1 MHPYGL
7 RRDGGPL
14 AASLWSAGNM
24 RRAAIVIAGSV
35 LAAGC
40 SSFSPGDS
48 LPSSGGAGYP
58 LKLESD
64 PPGAEARTSLGQGC
78 RTPCTVTVPASGEF
92 AVTFALAGYESQTVP
107 VSIVQSGGQGSDYST
122 AVQLSPNPVEVQLEL
137 AAPAPVAKK
146 KPKPKAKTGGKA
158 AATEAAAK
166 PPAQPAA
173 APPDDAVSAQRA
185 TVPAPP
191 QPR

>member
-1 MHPYGL
+1 
-7 RRDGGPL
+7 
-14 AASLWSAGNM
+14 M
-24 RRAAIVIAGSV
+24 RRVAIVIAGSV

-40 SSFSPGDS
+40 SAFSPGDS
-48 LPSSGGAGYP
+48 LPSFGGAGYP

-78 RTPCTVTVPASGEF
+78 RTPCTVTIPASGEF

-185 TVPAPP
+185 AAPAPP

>member
-1 MHPYGL
+1 
-7 RRDGGPL
+7 
-14 AASLWSAGNM
+14 M

-107 VSIVQSGGQGSDYST
+107 VSIVQSSGQGSDYST
-122 AVQLSPNPVEVQLEL
+122 AVQLSPNPVEVQLEP

-146 KPKPKAKTGGKA
+146 KPKPKAKTGGKP
-158 AATEAAAK
+158 AATKVAAAK
-166 PPAQPAA
+166 PSAQPAA
-173 APPDDAVSAQRA
+173 AAPDDAVSAQRA
-185 TVPAPP
+185 AAAAPP

>member
-1 MHPYGL
+1 
-7 RRDGGPL
+7 
-14 AASLWSAGNM
+14 M

-146 KPKPKAKTGGKA
+146 KPKPKAKTGGRA
-158 AATEAAAK
+158 AATKAAAK

-173 APPDDAVSAQRA
+173 APLDDAVSAQRA
-185 TVPAPP
+185 AAPAPP

>member
-1 MHPYGL
+1 
-7 RRDGGPL
+7 
-14 AASLWSAGNM
+14 M
-24 RRAAIVIAGSV
+24 RRIAIVIAGSA

-40 SSFSPGDS
+40 GSFSPGDY
-48 LPSSGGAGYP
+48 LPSFGGAGYP

-64 PPGAEARTSLGQGC
+64 PPGAEARTSLGQSC
-78 RTPCTVTVPASGEF
+78 RTPCTVAVPASGDF

-107 VSIVQSGGQGSDYST
+107 VSIVQSSGQGSDYST
-122 AVQLSPNPVEVQLEL
+122 AVQLNPNPVEVQLEP

-146 KPKPKAKTGGKA
+146 KPKPKAKTGGNA
-158 AATEAAAK
+158 AATESAAAK

-185 TVPAPP
+185 APPAPP